1 MAQTRTYTIDQI
13 AIAAREL
20 RDAAGA
26 DEERFT
32 GTQVI
37 DLLGGEIQILR
48 ERGFTDDRI
57 TGLLSGFD
65 IELKKGQLE
74 RRSRGPGNL
83 MRRLLWDRLHSRR
96 EIFDQPPGTV
106 PHPSRN

>member
-1 MAQTRTYTIDQI
+1 MAQPRTYTIDQI

-20 RDAAGA
+20 REAAGTEA
-26 DEERFT
+26 ERFT
-32 GTQVI
+32 STQVI

-57 TGLLSGFD
+57 TGLLTGFD
-65 IELKKGQLE
+65 IELKKGQID
-74 RRSRGPGNL
+74 RRSHAPGNL

-96 EIFDQPPGTV
+96 QPFDDL
-106 PHPSRN
+106 PSAARSSRF

>member
-20 RDAAGA
+20 RDAAGT

-57 TGLLSGFD
+57 TGLLTGFD
-65 IELKKGQLE
+65 IELKKGQIE
-74 RRSRGPGNL
+74 RRSRAPGNL
-83 MRRLLWDRLHSRR
+83 IRRLLWDRIRSRR
-96 EIFDQPPGTV
+96 MQFDDQPRQA
-106 PHPSRN
+106 HPSRF

>member
-1 MAQTRTYTIDQI
+1 MAQNRTYTIDQI

-20 RDAAGA
+20 REAAGTEA
-26 DEERFT
+26 ERFT

-57 TGLLSGFD
+57 TRLLQGFD
-65 IELKKGQLE
+65 IELKKGQIE

-83 MRRLLWDRLHSRR
+83 IRRLLWDRFHSRR
-96 EIFDQPPGTV
+96 QLFDEL
-106 PHPSRN
+106 PSRS

>member
-1 MAQTRTYTIDQI
+1 MAHTRTYTIDQI

-20 RDAAGA
+20 REDAGTEA
-26 DEERFT
+26 ERFT
-32 GTQVI
+32 ATQVI

-57 TGLLSGFD
+57 TRLLQGFD
-65 IELKKGQLE
+65 IELKKGQIE

-83 MRRLLWDRLHSRR
+83 IRRLLWDRFHSRR
-96 EIFDQPPGTV
+96 DQFDEL
-106 PHPSRN
+106 PSRS

>member
-1 MAQTRTYTIDQI
+1 MAQNRTYTIDQI

-20 RDAAGA
+20 REAAGS

-57 TGLLSGFD
+57 TGLLNGFD
-65 IELKKGQLE
+65 IELKEGQIE
-74 RRSRGPGNL
+74 RRGRGPGNL
-83 MRRLLWDRLHSRR
+83 IRRLLWDRIHSRR
-96 EIFDQPPGTV
+96 EIFDDLPRAADA
-106 PHPSRN
+106 SRI